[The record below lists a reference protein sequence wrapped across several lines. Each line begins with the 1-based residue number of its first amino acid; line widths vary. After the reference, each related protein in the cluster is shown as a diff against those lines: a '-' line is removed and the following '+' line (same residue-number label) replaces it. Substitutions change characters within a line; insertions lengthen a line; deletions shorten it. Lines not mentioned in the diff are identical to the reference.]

1 MIVFKD
7 IITCKH
13 VTIFSQSSKDGNDA
27 KNQKETRR
35 RNTITI
41 YLCQKY
47 NISKVLIFLR
57 EKKKKKESTIKR
69 PFERI
74 SSLSLYY
81 SPRILIKIELKF
93 RGLEFFEFLIK
104 I

>member
-57 EKKKKKESTIKR
+57 EKKKKKNQRLNVLSKESLASRYI
-69 PFERI
+69 I
-74 SSLSLYY
+74 V
-81 SPRILIKIELKF
+81 
-93 RGLEFFEFLIK
+93 LEF
-104 I
+104 